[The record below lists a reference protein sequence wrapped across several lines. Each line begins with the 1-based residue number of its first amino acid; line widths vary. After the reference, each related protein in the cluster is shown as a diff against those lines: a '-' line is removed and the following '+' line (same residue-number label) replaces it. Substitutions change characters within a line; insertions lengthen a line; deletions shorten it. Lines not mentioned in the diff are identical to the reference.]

1 MILCRMVASKISHC
15 SYGVGPTGLIMASGS
30 KFSDD
35 GGVSIIGEE
44 ENSMEHL
51 AMR

>member
-1 MILCRMVASKISHC
+1 MPSRTVASKMSYC

-35 GGVSIIGEE
+35 DGVSIVEEE
-44 ENSMEHL
+44 ENSMEHS